1 MNEKVNNRER
11 ILDAAL
17 RLFNENGT
25 GNVSTNLVADSA
37 GISVGNL
44 YYHFKNKEQI
54 VRALFE
60 RYSDD
65 TDRAFALPEDRV
77 PTPDDLDAL
86 LRLNFVV
93 LWRYRFFYRERIS
106 LLQRDAELM
115 SRYRVVRQRGFDGF
129 AYLLRA
135 FADAGFVR
143 LPETPEEESQLAQ
156 VCWIVSDFFLPF
168 LESDG
173 GDSDLSTLQARHQEQ
188 GASLL
193 RLVLRPYLIT
203 DSINHPE
210 R

>member
-1 MNEKVNNRER
+1 MNEKINNRER

-17 RLFNENGT
+17 RLFNETGT
-25 GNVSTNLVADSA
+25 ANVSTNLIAEGA

-60 RYSDD
+60 RFSDD

-77 PTPDDLDAL
+77 PTPDDLDTL

-93 LWRYRFFYRERIS
+93 LWRHRFFYRERIA
-106 LLQRDAELM
+106 LLQRDPELM
-115 SRYRVVRQRGFDGF
+115 VRYRVVRQRGFDGF
-129 AYLLRA
+129 SHLLRS
-135 FADAGFVR
+135 FTDAGFMR
-143 LPETPEEESQLAQ
+143 LPVTPEEESQLAQ

-173 GDSDLSTLQARHQEQ
+173 GDAELSALEARHQEQ

-193 RLVLRPYLIT
+193 RLVLRPYLVA
-203 DSINHPE
+203 DSVNNIE

>member
-1 MNEKVNNRER
+1 MNEKMDNRKR
-11 ILDAAL
+11 ILEVAL
-17 RLFNENGT
+17 HLFNERGT
-25 GNVSTNLVADSA
+25 ANVSTNIIAQEA

-60 RYSDD
+60 RFSED
-65 TDRAFALPEDRV
+65 TDRAFSLPEDRV

-86 LRLNFVV
+86 LQLNFVV
-93 LWRYRFFYRERIS
+93 LWRYRFFYRERIA
-106 LLQRDAELM
+106 LLQRDPELM
-115 SRYRVVRQRGFDGF
+115 SRYRIVRQRGFDGF
-129 AYLLRA
+129 AYLLRS
-135 FADAGFVR
+135 FTEAGFMR

-168 LESDG
+168 LEADG
-173 GDSDLSTLQARHQEQ
+173 GEADLSALEARHQEQ

-193 RLVLRPYLIT
+193 RLVLRPYRIT
-203 DSINHPE
+203 DHVNKIE